1 MIPGMRGMNPRKMQQ
16 MMKQMGIDVEE
27 VDDVEEVII
36 RTSNK
41 DIVFN
46 DVQVTIMN
54 VKGAK
59 TYQIVGT
66 PEERQREL
74 EMPEA
79 DVQLVVEQS
88 GASESEARKALKETE
103 GDLAEAILKLNK

>member
-16 MMKQMGIDVEE
+16 MMKQMGINVEE

-41 DIVFN
+41 DIVF
-46 DVQVTIMN
+46 DDAQVTIMN

-66 PEERQREL
+66 PKERQREL
-74 EMPEA
+74 EISEA

-88 GASESEARKALKETE
+88 GASESEAIKALKETE

>member
-16 MMKQMGIDVEE
+16 MMKQMGIDVE
-27 VDDVEEVII
+27 DVEDVKEVII
-36 RTSNK
+36 RTSNR

-46 DVQVTIMN
+46 DAQVTIMN
-54 VKGAK
+54 VRGAK
-59 TYQIVGT
+59 TYQVVGT

-74 EMPEA
+74 EATEA

-103 GDLAEAILKLNK
+103 GDLAEAILKLK